1 MLLMTIESARE
12 RIKALKNKAC
22 FKSNKE
28 VLKSKAKIMSNSE
41 ELLDLISGFE
51 MMLDCFEAI
60 LYNKGIEDPDPI
72 GTATLLKEMDDT
84 LHEVFSLTSN

>member
-12 RIKALKNKAC
+12 RIKDLKNKAC
-22 FKSNKE
+22 FKANK
-28 VLKSKAKIMSNSE
+28 E

>member
-12 RIKALKNKAC
+12 RIKVLKNKAC
-22 FKSNKE
+22 FKSNK
-28 VLKSKAKIMSNSE
+28 E

>member
-1 MLLMTIESARE
+1 MLLMTIERARE
-12 RIKALKNKAC
+12 RIKDLKNKAC
-22 FKSNKE
+22 FKSNK
-28 VLKSKAKIMSNSE
+28 E

-51 MMLDCFEAI
+51 MMVDCFEAI
-60 LYNKGIEDPDPI
+60 LYDTEVEDPDPI

>member
-1 MLLMTIESARE
+1 MLLMTVEQAKHNIEA
-12 RIKALKNKAC
+12 
-22 FKSNKE
+22 
-28 VLKSKAKIMSNSE
+28 LKSKAKIMSNSE

-72 GTATLLKEMDDT
+72 GTGTATLLKEMDDT
-84 LHEVFSLTSN
+84 LHEVFSLASN